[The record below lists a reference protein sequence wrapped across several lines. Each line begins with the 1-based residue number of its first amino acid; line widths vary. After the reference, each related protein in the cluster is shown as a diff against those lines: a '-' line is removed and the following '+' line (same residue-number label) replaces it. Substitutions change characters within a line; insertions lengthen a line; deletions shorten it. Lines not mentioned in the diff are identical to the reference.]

1 MQVLEHFHLKV
12 IIPIK
17 IFGIDISI
25 TNLALSMF
33 GAAVL
38 AFILLFVL
46 AVRPK
51 KVPTKRQI
59 AVEFLVNFIKRNMVY
74 NMLGGKEEGDK
85 WWPLIAGIFIFILS
99 NNLIGI
105 IPGVYTPTANPIV
118 PLTIAFIVFL
128 IVQVSNFIRNGIKGY
143 VKTFAPSIVP
153 SWMYVIV
160 TPIEVISA
168 VAKPFSLF
176 IRLTA
181 NMLAGHTI
189 IYVVLGMIIY
199 FKNYFIAIASVS
211 FAVIMTIF
219 EILVSGIQAYI
230 FAVLSALYIGE
241 AVSFKH

>member
-1 MQVLEHFHLKV
+1 MEVLEHFYIKV

-25 TNLALSMF
+25 TNLTISML
-33 GAAVL
+33 GAAILV
-38 AFILLFVL
+38 FILLFIL
-46 AVRPK
+46 AAKSK
-51 KVPTKRQI
+51 KAPTKKQVV
-59 AVEFLVNFIKRNMVY
+59 VEILVNFIKKNMAY
-74 NMLGGKEEGDK
+74 SMIGSKEEGDK

-105 IPGVYTPTANPIV
+105 IPGAYTPTANPIV
-118 PLTIAFIVFL
+118 PLTVAIIVFL
-128 IVQVSNFIRNGIKGY
+128 IVQISNLKKNGIKGY

-160 TPIEVISA
+160 TPIEIISA
-168 VAKPFSLF
+168 IAKPFSLF

-189 IYVVLGMIIY
+189 IYVVLGLIIY
-199 FKNYFIAIASVS
+199 FKNYFIAIASVP

-219 EILVSGIQAYI
+219 EILVSGVQAYI

-241 AVSFKH
+241 AVGSKH